1 MFFLHV
7 YRLFCE
13 IKVKLSEIVS
23 QNLCSSKNISQKIK
37 NRLDVKEGSLV
48 SLEKVQIKVNQ
59 IFGAKIDSWLD
70 IYYNTSRIFI
80 YFY

>member
-23 QNLCSSKNISQKIK
+23 QNLCFSKNISQKIK

-48 SLEKVQIKVNQ
+48 SLRESSN
-59 IFGAKIDSWLD
+59 
-70 IYYNTSRIFI
+70 
-80 YFY
+80 